1 MTQGLRDLAMHAAA
15 IAQDAGEHALND
27 QVMPK
32 DLSALYSVTRDYS
45 RGLTVD
51 TQLAQFIYNRLT
63 YMERPAG
70 ARRVR

>member
-32 DLSALYSVTRDYS
+32 DLSAV
-45 RGLTVD
+45 
-51 TQLAQFIYNRLT
+51 
-63 YMERPAG
+63 
-70 ARRVR
+70 